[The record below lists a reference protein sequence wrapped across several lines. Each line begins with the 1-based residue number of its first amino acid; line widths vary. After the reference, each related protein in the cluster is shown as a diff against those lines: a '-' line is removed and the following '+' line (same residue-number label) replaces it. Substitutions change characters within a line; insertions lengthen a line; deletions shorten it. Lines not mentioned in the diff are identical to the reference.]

1 MSNGQYGRFGA
12 LIGVAYV
19 SSTHCRFLVYSTK
32 NAEVLAYHELKLR
45 QIVHQA
51 GWLEYDPVEIWK
63 LMQEC
68 IEVRMGFGE
77 LYHHRERLINFT
89 YPTLQTAY
97 KNLVILEI
105 NPQDIIAVGIAN
117 QRGTSVLWNK
127 QTGLPLYNAIGWS
140 DCRSTSILKTL
151 LHNVR
156 HNVDYVRYRSGL
168 PLSSCFSALK
178 IRWLTDHVSTVKS
191 AIAEENCLFGT
202 LDSWLLWNLTGGVE
216 SGVHSTDVT
225 NAHYTSLMNLS
236 TEQWDPKLCQFF
248 KLPMNILPRI
258 RSNSEIFG
266 YVLEGPLLG
275 IPIAG
280 VMGEQPACLL
290 GQLCVKAGQ
299 NVCTLDDSCFVLLN
313 TAKEKL
319 DSANGLITGIAHRL
333 GAKEAT
339 NYTLEGAI
347 SNSGSTIT
355 WLRETLRINTEIN
368 SNDNVV
374 ESLNTFIG
382 ENSMISSSCSSSML
396 NAECGL
402 AAKRSEITFVPAFHG
417 LYAPYWRHDARG
429 ILLGLTSQTTS
440 ENITQAAYEATGF
453 QIYEVLQ
460 AFRKDTP
467 NWHRS
472 CMQPVL
478 TFGGDCA
485 ENTHLVQFIADIVGH
500 MLERPQTTSPAGLGA
515 MIAAGITMD
524 VVSLQ
529 YAAKM
534 YAPPTDV
541 FSPTTTQNRRE
552 LLYKRWSYAVK
563 KCLHWNNYETYEADV
578 ELFAQRELDPN
589 YSVRRSI
596 PGSLFLTTSFA
607 LLLLAN
613 YLKNN
618 PLN

>member
-19 SSTHCRFLVYSTK
+19 SGTHCRFLIYSTK

-51 GWLEYDPVEIWK
+51 GWLEYDPAEIWK

-68 IEVRMGFGE
+68 IE
-77 LYHHRERLINFT
+77 
-89 YPTLQTAY
+89 TAY

-105 NPQDIIAVGIAN
+105 NPQDIIAVGIVN

-127 QTGLPLYNAIGWS
+127 NTGQPLYNAIGWS
-140 DCRSTSILKTL
+140 DSRSTSILKTL

-178 IRWLTDHVSTVKS
+178 IRWLADNVPSVKS
-191 AIAEENCLFGT
+191 AIQEDNCLFGT

-216 SGVHSTDVT
+216 NGVHSTDVT

-236 TEQWDPKLCQFF
+236 TEQWDSKLCQFF
-248 KLPMNILPRI
+248 RLPMNILPRI

-275 IPIAG
+275 IPISG

-319 DSANGLITGIAHRL
+319 DSANGLITGIAHKL

-347 SNSGSTIT
+347 SNSGSTIN
-355 WLRETLRINTEIN
+355 WLREKLRINTEIN

-467 NWHRS
+467 NWDRS

-485 ENTHLVQFIADIVGH
+485 ENSHLVQFIADIVGH

-589 YSVRRSI
+589 FSVRRSI